1 MRERREDMTAR
12 GVRGT
17 LASATRL
24 VILGIS
30 LGVSTAL
37 RWVRLFPNND
47 PIMAVMLPC
56 AKRGRAA
63 AFAFPVVAMVLFDIV
78 SRRLGIWTAVTA
90 GTYGLLG
97 LGFSFVYSALGK
109 RGRRIG
115 PATFVVSGVVG
126 VLVFDFIT
134 GPILS
139 SAMFRMSFAQAFVG
153 QIPFT
158 LKHLASVSAY
168 TLVVSPALDWL
179 LRQVERAEAAIEH
192 RLASATAR
200 VA

>member
-1 MRERREDMTAR
+1 MTAR
-12 GVRGT
+12 GLRIG
-17 LASATRL
+17 LASVTRL
-24 VILGIS
+24 VILGIG
-30 LGVSTAL
+30 LGVTTAL
-37 RWVRLFPNND
+37 RWVRIFPNND

-56 AKRGRAA
+56 AKRGRVAA
-63 AFAFPVVAMVLFDIV
+63 VAFPVVAMVLFDIL
-78 SRRLGIWTAVTA
+78 SRRVGIWTAVTA

-97 LGFSFVYSALGK
+97 LGFSFAYSALGK

-115 PATFVVSGVVG
+115 PATFLVSGVVG

-168 TLVVSPALDWL
+168 TVVVSPVLDRL
-179 LRQVERAEAAIEH
+179 LREVERGEAAIER
-192 RLASATAR
+192 RLAP
-200 VA
+200 VASR

>member
-1 MRERREDMTAR
+1 MTAR
-12 GVRGT
+12 GFRIG

-37 RWVRLFPNND
+37 RWMRLFPNND

-63 AFAFPVVAMVLFDIV
+63 ALAFPVVAMVLFDIL
-78 SRRLGIWTAVTA
+78 SRRVGIWTVVTA

-97 LGFSFVYSALGK
+97 LAFSYAYRALAS
-109 RGRRIG
+109 RGRAIG
-115 PATFVVSGVVG
+115 TATFLVSGVVG

-139 SAMFRMSFAQAFVG
+139 SAMFRMSFVEAFVG

-168 TLVVSPALDWL
+168 TIVVSPVLDWT
-179 LRQVERAEAAIEH
+179 LRQVERGEAAIER
-192 RLASATAR
+192 RLAPAASR
-200 VA
+200 

>member
-1 MRERREDMTAR
+1 MTAR
-12 GVRGT
+12 GLRIG
-17 LASATRL
+17 LASVTRL
-24 VILGIS
+24 VILGIG
-30 LGVSTAL
+30 LGVTTAL

-63 AFAFPVVAMVLFDIV
+63 AFAFPMVAMVLFDIL
-78 SRRLGIWTAVTA
+78 SRKVGIWTAVTA

-115 PATFVVSGVVG
+115 PATFLVSGVVG

-168 TLVVSPALDWL
+168 TLVVSPSLDWV